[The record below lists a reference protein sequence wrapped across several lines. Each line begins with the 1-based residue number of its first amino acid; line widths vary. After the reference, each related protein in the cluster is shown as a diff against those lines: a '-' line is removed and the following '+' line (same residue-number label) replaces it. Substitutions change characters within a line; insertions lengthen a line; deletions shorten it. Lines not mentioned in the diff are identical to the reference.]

1 MPPYYAKVV
10 PVRQMSPPAITIESS
25 LADAAKRLAEAS
37 ESPRLDA
44 ETLFAWVL
52 DGLKN
57 VLRGRYQ
64 NGNSPLISY

>member
-1 MPPYYAKVV
+1 
-10 PVRQMSPPAITIESS
+10 MSPPAITIESS

-57 VLRGRYQ
+57 VLRCWVRIPILGINLKDFQ
-64 NGNSPLISY
+64 DLSYAVLWLR